1 MKTPKIKLGRYFFD
15 FLAVFIAVISAFA
28 LNNWNDNRK
37 NALAEE
43 KILLEI
49 KNGLTKDLYDIELNR
64 KSHIDGANFCGYFK
78 EIIEGKIVKIDS
90 FSIKYRML
98 TSDNF
103 SIINTSGYESLKSKG
118 LETVQNDSLRS
129 KIIELYEFDYNEI
142 KKYEEGSL
150 QTQLHINFNM
160 PIHNIFSPHLI
171 YDNTPQLIAI
181 RLPVLLTQKEK
192 SDINAYLADIKLTRD
207 VKVFR
212 YNLLKDK
219 VNKLIKDIENELQ

>member
-64 KSHIDGANFCGYFK
+64 KSHIEGMNYCTYFK
-78 EIIEGKIVKIDS
+78 KMIDGKKVNIDS
-90 FSIKYRML
+90 FSLKYIRL
-98 TSDNF
+98 VSDNF

-118 LETVQNDSLRS
+118 LETVENDSLRS
-129 KIIELYEFDYNEI
+129 KIIELYEFDYNEME
-142 KKYEEGSL
+142 KYEEGSL
-150 QTQLHINFNM
+150 QTQLYHNFDK
-160 PIHNIFSPHLI
+160 PIHTIFSSYLI
-171 YDNTPQLIAI
+171 YDDTPQLRSIH
-181 RLPVLLTQKEK
+181 LPLVLSEKEK
-192 SDINAYLADIKLTRD
+192 SDMNAYLADIRFIRYIKLL
-207 VKVFR
+207 R
-212 YNLLKDK
+212 YDILKDK